1 MPAYW
6 LFKSEPD
13 TFGFDRLE
21 REGRTEWSGVRNYQ
35 ARNFMKTMRVGDLGF
50 FYHSNTKE
58 PGIAGIARVTRT
70 VYPDFTA
77 RDPKSEYFD
86 PKATDEKPIWEMVD
100 VAFDRRLPRYVTLA
114 ELREEREL
122 VETMVLLRK
131 GMRLSITPVTKR
143 EWGIVL
149 RLAERS
155 QAT

>member
-50 FYHSNTKE
+50 FYHSSTKE
-58 PGIAGIARVTRT
+58 PGIAGIVRVTRT
-70 VYPDFTA
+70 AYPDFTA

-86 PKATDEKPIWEMVD
+86 RKATDEKPIWEMVD

-131 GMRLSITPVTKR
+131 GTRLSITPVTKR